1 VTAWAGLTVHIN
13 LKFVIK
19 CIYYFSA
26 DVLKAVSSA
35 AFVEENKKKMAS
47 MQEHEKVV
55 NQYKELIQEQV
66 RASHFYVSVRK
77 ENTLLRDALYD

>member
-1 VTAWAGLTVHIN
+1 
-13 LKFVIK
+13 VIK

-77 ENTLLRDALYD
+77 ENKVKFESLFIRYHR